1 MSDASQQRA
10 LNQSDRTPVISRL
23 SFWCPSPLSPAE
35 APAWYSSN
43 NSKHASEED
52 TGEGEPERDARWPG
66 RGRLSLPL
74 TRSVFTRA
82 RCSPLEED
90 SLLDAILSYCLEIN
104 IWGWVENDHISPK
117 TQKRNQLETAILIL
131 LIDKCKERQ
140 DLQLSMNLINFF
152 VFFKTPPKVKKEDPL
167 KIPFKS
173 LEARMKWDSRP
184 KQKQDT
190 RHTTRY
196 AILINKT
203 NRHNSLVARVPASS
217 SVKGGVRYIFGATI
231 LTNFITVYLY
241 AKKDRLQMHKH
252 NLHVVTR
259 ISS

>member
-1 MSDASQQRA
+1 MSQQRA
-10 LNQSDRTPVISRL
+10 LNRSDRTRVISRF
-23 SFWCPSPLSPAE
+23 SFWCPSPLSSAE

-167 KIPFKS
+167 KIRFKS
-173 LEARMKWDSRP
+173 LEARMKGETRP
-184 KQKQDT
+184 KQKQD
-190 RHTTRY
+190 TTRY

-203 NRHNSLVARVPASS
+203 NRHNSHVPGSLPTSDFDNIRRLLLSVGFCRKSESLV
-217 SVKGGVRYIFGATI
+217 KFIDQYHDFFFLVR
-231 LTNFITVYLY
+231 L
-241 AKKDRLQMHKH
+241 RL
-252 NLHVVTR
+252 R
-259 ISS
+259 SR

>member
-10 LNQSDRTPVISRL
+10 LNRSDRTPVISRF
-23 SFWCPSPLSPAE
+23 SFWCPSPLSSAE

-74 TRSVFTRA
+74 TCSVFTRA

-117 TQKRNQLETAILIL
+117 TQKRKSTRNGYP
-131 LIDKCKERQ
+131 
-140 DLQLSMNLINFF
+140 DLTDHTCVRNI
-152 VFFKTPPKVKKEDPL
+152 
-167 KIPFKS
+167 KIFNY
-173 LEARMKWDSRP
+173 
-184 KQKQDT
+184 Q
-190 RHTTRY
+190 
-196 AILINKT
+196 
-203 NRHNSLVARVPASS
+203 
-217 SVKGGVRYIFGATI
+217 
-231 LTNFITVYLY
+231 
-241 AKKDRLQMHKH
+241 
-252 NLHVVTR
+252 
-259 ISS
+259 

>member
-1 MSDASQQRA
+1 M
-10 LNQSDRTPVISRL
+10 
-23 SFWCPSPLSPAE
+23 
-35 APAWYSSN
+35 
-43 NSKHASEED
+43 
-52 TGEGEPERDARWPG
+52 
-66 RGRLSLPL
+66 
-74 TRSVFTRA
+74 
-82 RCSPLEED
+82 
-90 SLLDAILSYCLEIN
+90 LDAILSYYLEIN

-173 LEARMKWDSRP
+173 LEARMKWDCRP
-184 KQKQDT
+184 KQKQD
-190 RHTTRY
+190 TTRY

-217 SVKGGVRYIFGATI
+217 SVKGGVRNIFGATI